1 MRKSELLVVFL
12 VIIIVVTYCIISVV
26 TPHIKVKK
34 DCDAVVD
41 SLTTIND
48 SLNAR
53 VMQLSDEAFIYQKQI
68 DSLRKVKNRVITEY
82 ISIYEE
88 IDSAYASDLSD
99 NFRSVF
105 SKHLGE

>member
-53 VMQLSDEAFIYQKQI
+53 VLQLNSEALTYQIQI

-88 IDSAYASDLSD
+88 IDSANVSDLSD
-99 NFRSVF
+99 DFRSVF
-105 SKHLGE
+105 SKHLGQ